1 MVFCFDICTSFPIE
15 KVFSHS
21 FLSSV
26 MSRVFSCIIFIAAPV
41 STNSRY
47 FPVLLFA
54 RIDLSHPLTADILLI
69 PGTLIAFVFLPGSSI
84 LSLSPLLVLFLLA
97 VGVFLYFNQPENP
110 VYNIR
115 WPDVLFCHTCYCS
128 FLFYLVTADFHWVFC
143 Y

>member
-21 FLSSV
+21 FLSSFL
-26 MSRVFSCIIFIAAPV
+26 SRVFPFIIFIAAPV

-47 FPVLLFA
+47 SPVLLYA
-54 RIDLSHPLTADILLI
+54 WIDLSLPLTADILLI
-69 PGTLIAFVFLPGSSI
+69 SCTLIALVFLPRSSI

-97 VGVFLYFNQPENP
+97 VWVFLYFDQPENP
-110 VYNIR
+110 VYNIG
-115 WPDVLFCHTCYCS
+115 WPGVLFCHTCYSS
-128 FLFYLVTADFHWVFC
+128 FLFYLVTADFNC